1 LYARIPD
8 YFDCAPAEGNFMQGA
23 AGDFVISRSRKRDR
37 GAFFAS
43 RVGYHGACIAGW
55 TQVPDTT
62 VVFASD
68 FPVPGLKAPLF
79 RQLFRGLKPP
89 APSAKDDLQLQQLF
103 RGLKPPAPSAK
114 DDLQL
119 QY

>member
-1 LYARIPD
+1 MVFQWFVVRCLYARIPD

-43 RVGYHGACIAGW
+43 RV
-55 TQVPDTT
+55 
-62 VVFASD
+62 
-68 FPVPGLKAPLF
+68 PGLKAPLF

-89 APSAKDDLQLQQLF
+89 APSAKDDLQL
-103 RGLKPPAPSAK
+103 
-114 DDLQL
+114 
-119 QY
+119 